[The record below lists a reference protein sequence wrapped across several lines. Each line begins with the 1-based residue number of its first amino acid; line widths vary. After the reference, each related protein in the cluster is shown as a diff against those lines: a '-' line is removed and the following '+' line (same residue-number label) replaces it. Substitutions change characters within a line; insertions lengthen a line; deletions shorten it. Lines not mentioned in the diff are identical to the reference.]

1 MLARLEIV
9 RPYALALT
17 VPVTLLWTAALGPF
31 LGSLVV
37 AAHAAAV
44 LFLSAWWVRED
55 LARGLH
61 PRLGLARDR
70 FAIDRDDLDLAA
82 SLLGLLTATLVLTLV
97 IAAPAIGLF
106 AAVLVAA
113 GLWNASLRPSRRY
126 AMIEVITPVAL
137 LIGPAALLRA
147 PAWRGEPAAI
157 SAAAHAAA
165 WLVGA
170 MLLTQLLIAM
180 TRDRERDRAAG
191 VVTTAAKL
199 SRPAA
204 IATITAALAAL
215 TLLAGLGAPWWTAAP
230 AVLLGWT
237 STAVV
242 ALLCVRWDDWAAGAA
257 ATGFGLT
264 AIVTAAQAI

>member
-70 FAIDRDDLDLAA
+70 FTIDREALDVAA
-82 SLLGLLTATLVLTLV
+82 PLLGLLTAAFLLVL
-97 IAAPAIGLF
+97 LF
-106 AAVLVAA
+106 AAPMLALYAILLLAA
-113 GLWNASLRPSRRY
+113 GLWNASLGPARRY
-126 AMIEVITPVAL
+126 VMIEVIAPVAL

-147 PAWRGEPAAI
+147 PAWRGEPGAI
-157 SAAAHAAA
+157 SAGAHAAA

-170 MLLTQLLIAM
+170 MLLTQILIAM

-204 IATITAALAAL
+204 IATIIAALAAL
-215 TLLAGLGAPWWTAAP
+215 TLLAGLGAAWWTAAP
-230 AVLLGWT
+230 AVFLGWT

-257 ATGFGLT
+257 ALGFGLT